1 MEERENEVMEE
12 MDVIEL
18 PEEEESRSGLN
29 TGLAMLIG
37 GALALG
43 AGVAVKKVVKIVKN
57 RKAAK
62 KLVTVDD
69 IDEID
74 DDFED
79 SEIEE

>member
-12 MDVIEL
+12 MNVIEL

-43 AGVAVKKVVKIVKN
+43 AGVAVKKVVNIVKN